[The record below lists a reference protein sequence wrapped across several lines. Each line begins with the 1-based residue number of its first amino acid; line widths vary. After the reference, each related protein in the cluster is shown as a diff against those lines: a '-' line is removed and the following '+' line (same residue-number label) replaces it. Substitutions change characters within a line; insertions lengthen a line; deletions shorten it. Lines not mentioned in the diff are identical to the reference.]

1 MKLTKISLAALVAL
15 GAFSSV
21 ASATPLEEAIKNVD
35 LSGFARYR
43 YTSDKKPESTKTRAN
58 HQFKMVTNFKAAIDD
73 NFFGVLGLRYQ
84 ANDESGHNHMGKVNG
99 KTTVIDGS
107 DTTNTT
113 GSFGVR
119 EFYLGYKYENTTI
132 TAGKQL
138 ISTYFDEDVFGTG
151 VKIMNKDIPG
161 VTLMAAAFDALAID
175 DPDVDGVLLKSD
187 GLDKLNKSSNLY
199 AIGAMGSFDPVAFKI
214 WYANLHEVAN
224 LFAGDAALNLNIN
237 DVKLNLQA
245 QYAHND
251 VDSDQ
256 SKYTDANFYGVKAGV
271 GAFGASLDAG
281 YVNYKADDAKGGA
294 VGTSFVTLE
303 NSGKLI
309 KPSKILNGVISDF
322 YTNIKDKND
331 YWFINAKYVY
341 DKFGIGAGYT
351 AGKGYGYMLSTS
363 NNDVTRAKRNEW
375 YGQLDYK
382 YSKKLNFMT
391 WYAAA
396 KEKKDG
402 ETAKMNRIRF
412 EAKYSF

>member
-43 YTSDKKPESTKTRAN
+43 YTSDKGENYKSKPAKENTSAN
-58 HQFKMVTNFKAAIDD
+58 HQFKMITNFKAAIDD

-84 ANDESGHNHMGKVNG
+84 ANDTSGHKDA
-99 KTTVIDGS
+99 KT

-175 DPDVDGVLLKSD
+175 DPDVDGVLLKSGSG
-187 GLDKLNKSSNLY
+187 GLDSLNKSSNLY

-224 LFAGDAALNLNIN
+224 LFAGDAALNFNIN

-245 QYAHND
+245 QYAHNEA
-251 VDSDQ
+251 DSDQ
-256 SKYTDANFYGVKAGV
+256 DKYTDANFYGVKAGV

-281 YVNYKADDAKGGA
+281 YVNYKADDAEGGA
-294 VGTSFVTLE
+294 VGTSFVALE

-331 YWFINAKYVY
+331 YWFVNAKYVY

-363 NNDVTRAKRNEW
+363 GNDVTRAKRNEW

-402 ETAKMNRIRF
+402 ETAKMDRIRF

>member
-35 LSGFARYR
+35 LSGHARYR
-43 YTSDKKPESTKTRAN
+43 YTSDKGKNYESTPAKEHTSAKHEFR
-58 HQFKMVTNFKAAIDD
+58 MVTNFKAAIDD

-84 ANDESGHNHMGKVNG
+84 ADDTSGNRDA
-99 KTTVIDGS
+99 KT

-161 VTLMAAAFDALAID
+161 ITLMAAAFDALAIGGSTG
-175 DPDVDGVLLKSD
+175 DPDVDGVLLKSG
-187 GLDKLNKSSNLY
+187 GLDSLNKSSNLY

-271 GAFGASLDAG
+271 GAFGASFDAG

-294 VGTSFVTLE
+294 VGTSFVALE

-309 KPSKILNGVISDF
+309 KPGKILNGVISGF

-331 YWFINAKYVY
+331 YWFVNAKYVY

-351 AGKGYGYMLSTS
+351 AGKGYGYMLSGT
-363 NNDVTRAKRNEW
+363 DVTRAKRNEW

-402 ETAKMNRIRF
+402 KTAKMDRIRF

>member
-58 HQFKMVTNFKAAIDD
+58 HQFKMITNFKAAIDD

-113 GSFGVR
+113 GNFGVR

-175 DPDVDGVLLKSD
+175 DPDVDGVLLKSG
-187 GLDKLNKSSNLY
+187 GLDSLNKSSNLY

-214 WYANLHEVAN
+214 WYANLHEVSN

-245 QYAHND
+245 QYAHNEA
-251 VDSDQ
+251 DSDQ
-256 SKYTDANFYGVKAGV
+256 DKYTDANFYGVKAGI

-281 YVNYKADDAKGGA
+281 YVNYKADDAEGGA
-294 VGTSFVTLE
+294 VGTSFVALE

-331 YWFINAKYVY
+331 YWFVNAKYVY

-363 NNDVTRAKRNEW
+363 GNDVTRAKRNEW

-382 YSKKLNFMT
+382 YSKKLNFIT

-402 ETAKMNRIRF
+402 ETAKMDRIRF